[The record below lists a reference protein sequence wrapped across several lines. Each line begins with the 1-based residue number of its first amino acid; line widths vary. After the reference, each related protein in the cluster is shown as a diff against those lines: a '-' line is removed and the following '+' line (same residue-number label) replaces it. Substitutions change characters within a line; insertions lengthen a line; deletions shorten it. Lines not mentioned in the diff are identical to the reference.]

1 MGVKSQVSSS
11 SSSSCLKKKV
21 LFGFFFIFCF
31 GFVILALK

>member
-11 SSSSCLKKKV
+11 SSSCLKKKFF
-21 LFGFFFIFCF
+21 LFFFIFCF